1 MGISHCVSEPDAREE
16 ERDASEGWS
25 HRRRALAEVDAT
37 VITNEL
43 TQNETQS
50 RLQ

>member
-1 MGISHCVSEPDAREE
+1 MVGISRAVFEPDARE

-25 HRRRALAEVDAT
+25 HRRRSTAEVDAT
-37 VITNEL
+37 VITNES
-43 TQNETQS
+43 TRTETPS